1 MGMSRSLDAEA
12 IVIGSGIVGTMTA
25 LALQGAGLDVLV
37 IEQDEP
43 GAGTASGSAGYI
55 HDGEIFPVAQP
66 ALLAELPRL
75 FFDPFGPLVFR
86 IAYLPHMLGW
96 GARFLRSMRR
106 SVIERATAAL
116 ASLNRCAIDALLSVA
131 ASTGTQDLL
140 VHGGG
145 LKIARTQRAFD
156 GFARELQ
163 LLQSAAIPAR
173 ALDAAALHAME
184 PALADDNAGAIF
196 FPNSAHCVDPA
207 GFGERLAACVGASGS
222 ILRARARSLQPQSDG
237 SWVVDVQDGARSGV
251 HAQTVVVTAG
261 YASPSLLEPLGYRV
275 PIAPARGYHLMI
287 EHPGVTL
294 RHPIIF
300 HESHVG
306 ATPMNAGLRLA
317 GTMEFS
323 SPAAPADYRRAT
335 MLYEIIHR
343 YIPGLKNGSAT
354 TWMGIRPSA
363 PDSLPC
369 IGRAPRHDHLY
380 CCFGH
385 GHLGLTQAAIS
396 ARCIADV
403 VTGNAPPIDL
413 EPFDLARFQ

>member
-1 MGMSRSLDAEA
+1 MSRSLDAETA
-12 IVIGSGIVGTMTA
+12 VIGSGIVGTMTA
-25 LALQGAGLDVLV
+25 LALQNAGLNVLV

-86 IAYLPHMLGW
+86 VGYLPHMLGW
-96 GARFLRSMRR
+96 GTRFLRSMRR

-116 ASLNRCAIDALLSVA
+116 ASLNRYAIEALLSVA
-131 ASTGTQDLL
+131 SATGTQELL

-145 LKIARTQRAFD
+145 LKIARTQRAFA
-156 GFARELQ
+156 GFAREL
-163 LLQSAAIPAR
+163 LLLHNAGIPAQE
-173 ALDAAALHAME
+173 LDAAALHAME

-196 FPNSAHCVDPA
+196 FPNSAHCLDPA
-207 GFGERLAACVGASGS
+207 AFGERLASHVCSDGNVVRGH
-222 ILRARARSLQPQSDG
+222 ARSLRAQSDG
-237 SWVVDVQDGARSGV
+237 SWVVDVQNGTRSGV
-251 HAQTVVVTAG
+251 HVQSVVVSAG
-261 YASPSLLEPLGYRV
+261 YASPLLLEPLGYRV

-287 EHPGVTL
+287 ENPGVAL
-294 RHPIIF
+294 RHPMIF

-306 ATPMNAGLRLA
+306 ATPMSGGLRLA

-323 SPAAPADYRRAT
+323 SPRAPADYRRAT
-335 MLYEIIHR
+335 MLYSIIHR
-343 YIPGLKNGSAT
+343 YIPGLQNGRAT
-354 TWMGIRPSA
+354 AWMGIRPSA

-369 IGRAPRHDHLY
+369 IGRAPRHQNLY

-396 ARCIADV
+396 ARCIADII
-403 VTGNAPPIDL
+403 TDRPPPIDL
-413 EPFDLARFQ
+413 SPFDLARFQ